1 MTTLYQFIVDQRGT
15 ATTRQCCDF
24 MDVGVNALMADL
36 NHLERIGSIKRDGSV
51 WRAIRKPHTP
61 PPTGAVVFGVRV

>member
-51 WRAIRKPHTP
+51 WRAIRKAHTP
-61 PPTGAVVFGVRV
+61 PPRCVEVMGVRI